1 MKEKVELNLSQKQNL
16 DYMKVVIYC
25 ENVMEKTLD
34 ELKEEAKKALERG
47 EIWHIEVV
55 SPAKKTNAT

>member
-1 MKEKVELNLSQKQNL
+1 MK

-25 ENVMEKTLD
+25 ENVMDKTLD
-34 ELKEEAKKALERG
+34 ELKLEAKKALERG